1 MPGNSETKYPLLEEL
16 LASRGLSLKG
26 TYTNRDVAA
35 MFGVTVR
42 SIQERIVSGRLQSR
56 DLPGRGRF
64 LSCDLEEF
72 LRNSRR
78 AVGNPARRSAQSFAI
93 SRQSTV

>member
-1 MPGNSETKYPLLEEL
+1 MSGKPETKYPLLEEL
-16 LASRGLSLKG
+16 LSSMGLSLKG
-26 TYTNRDVAA
+26 VYTNRDVAA
-35 MFGVTVR
+35 MFGVDVR
-42 SIQERIVSGRLQSR
+42 SIQEWIAGGRLQSR

-78 AVGNPARRSAQSFAI
+78 TVGKPERRTAQSFAI
-93 SRQSTV
+93 SRQSSI